1 LDSVDNRVENLR
13 KEAIKLQ
20 DQRDHLLTR
29 IDMLKNTDLLTN
41 LSEADQEEVSLQL
54 KRINERLQV
63 NLLTFFFIKH
73 QKLLNIS
80 LFLDC

>member
-1 LDSVDNRVENLR
+1 LIQFLDSIDNRVEDLR

-29 IDMLKNTDLLTN
+29 IDLLKNTDLLTN
-41 LSEADQEEVSLQL
+41 LNEEDQEEIGLHL

-63 NLLTFFFIKH
+63 RIVQELV
-73 QKLLNIS
+73 
-80 LFLDC
+80 

>member
-1 LDSVDNRVENLR
+1 MIQFLDSIDNRVEDLR

-41 LSEADQEEVSLQL
+41 LSEADQEEVSMQL

-63 NLLTFFFIKH
+63 TCQLQSSHNLHK
-73 QKLLNIS
+73 
-80 LFLDC
+80 FL